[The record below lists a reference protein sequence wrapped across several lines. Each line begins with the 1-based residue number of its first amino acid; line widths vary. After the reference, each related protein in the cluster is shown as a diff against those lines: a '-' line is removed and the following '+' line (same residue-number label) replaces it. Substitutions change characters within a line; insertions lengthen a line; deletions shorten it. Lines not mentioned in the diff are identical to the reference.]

1 MANKIVFHEIVSKN
15 VFLCVQPKYPLLNN
29 MIPRIKTITP
39 LDNFILRVVFDDGK
53 TILYDVKED
62 IEQIP
67 VFKELETDSELWR
80 SAKLDTSRTCVYWND
95 NIDLPSD
102 ILYEYGE
109 LEDLFGT
116 AAESSPLY
124 NGKPQE

>member
-1 MANKIVFHEIVSKN
+1 
-15 VFLCVQPKYPLLNN
+15 

-53 TILYDVKED
+53 TMLYDVKED
-62 IEQIP
+62 IDQIP
-67 VFKELETDSELWR
+67 VFKELETDFELWR
-80 SAKLDTSRTCVYWND
+80 NVKLDTSRTCVYWND

-102 ILYEYGE
+102 ILYEYGQ
-109 LEDLFGT
+109 LEDFLGR
-116 AAESSPLY
+116 AAESSPIY